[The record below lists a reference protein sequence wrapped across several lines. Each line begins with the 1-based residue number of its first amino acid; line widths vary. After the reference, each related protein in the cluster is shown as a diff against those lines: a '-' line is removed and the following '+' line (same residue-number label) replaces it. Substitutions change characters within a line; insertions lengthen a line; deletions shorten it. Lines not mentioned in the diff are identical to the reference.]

1 MDQITTKPWG
11 CEVLIEHND
20 MYVVKKLLM
29 KAGCRCSLQK
39 HLKKRETI
47 IVLEGRLQLT
57 IGKKVTYLQPGE
69 SVTIP
74 RDVVHRMGA
83 RDEDC
88 LYIEASTPELDD
100 VVRIE
105 DDYRR

>member
-1 MDQITTKPWG
+1 MDELITKPWG
-11 CEVLIEHND
+11 YEVLVEVND
-20 MYVVKKLLM
+20 KYVVKKLLM

-39 HLKKRETI
+39 HLMKRETI
-47 IVLEGRLQLT
+47 VVLEGILQLT

-83 RDEDC
+83 HDGDC

-105 DDYRR
+105 DDYQR